1 MLRIRQVPGVRV
13 QYSFFTSLMT
23 PLREHLRDFWRR
35 VSLPDLFA
43 AGLVVL
49 GAALLLLNR
58 SGVISNFLKYLALL
72 CLGYLV
78 IRLIG
83 WWRARLLW
91 SLRNRLIV
99 AYLFIALVPVL
110 LTAVLTI
117 FFATLLYR
125 QFGGY
130 ILSQDLRRR
139 VNIVEAG
146 GEQIAAALQHAAPS
160 MQEQA
165 AEKIISD
172 QEHTVY
178 DNDLPGLAIEITERS
193 THSSKIPAGPNR
205 SFAGFVQQG
214 KQLYLVSVRAVKTPY
229 GERIIHLR
237 APITPSFLSS
247 LAPELGPVQ
256 LVLLGP
262 AAADSTD
269 TLKLSGDQYQTA
281 AYQTAATIY
290 DRHRVLQA
298 ATGFWDVDVSGVTR
312 FEALVEGADGRAQMS
327 RPVLARFTTRP
338 SQLNSMMFA
347 SVGDLGLVYVYTLGV
362 LAVLFLLLEI
372 AALVTG
378 VVMTRRITSA
388 VDGLYRATQY
398 VQSRDFSHRVKI
410 ESRDQL
416 GVLGESF
423 NLMVGD
429 ISNFIEEQKRHQRL
443 ENEISI
449 AREVQS
455 QLFPQKLPAIAGVQ
469 LEAVCK
475 AARMVSGDYYDFIQ
489 LNPTTLAIAVAD
501 ISGKG
506 ISAALLMASLQA
518 ALRSL
523 LLAPGCVTQSTGE
536 LVARLNNHL
545 VRNTGDDRFATFFI
559 AIYDS
564 STRILRY
571 TNAGHLPAF
580 CICDGAAVSLEE
592 GGMVLGVVEDYVYE
606 EGKHLVPE
614 HAMLV
619 GYSDG
624 LIEPENVYGEEFGI
638 HRLRDAAIRLH
649 NGSPRAVALGLM
661 QAADE
666 WAGTPEQADDMT
678 VIVARME

>member
-1 MLRIRQVPGVRV
+1 M
-13 QYSFFTSLMT
+13 TS
-23 PLREHLRDFWRR
+23 LREHLKEFWRR
-35 VSLPDLFA
+35 LSLPDLVA
-43 AGLVVL
+43 AVLMVV
-49 GAALLLLNR
+49 GAALLLMGR
-58 SGVISNFLKYLALL
+58 SGGVFSFLKYIALL
-72 CLGYLV
+72 CAGYLL
-78 IRLIG
+78 IRFIG
-83 WWRARLLW
+83 WWRSRLLW

-130 ILSQDLRRR
+130 ILSQDLQRR
-139 VNIVEAG
+139 VNIIEAG
-146 GEQIAAALQHAAPS
+146 SEQIAAALQHASPT
-160 MQEQA
+160 MKEEI
-165 AEKIISD
+165 AEKVISD
-172 QEHTVY
+172 QEHLVY
-178 DNDLPGLAIEITERS
+178 DKDLPGLTIDITEY
-193 THSSKIPAGPNR
+193 SSLFSKLPDNDKHG
-205 SFAGFVQQG
+205 FAGFLQRE
-214 KQLYLVSVRAVKTPY
+214 KRLYMVSLRMVKTPY
-229 GERIIHLR
+229 GERFVHLR
-237 APITPSFLSS
+237 APVTPSFLSS
-247 LAPELGPVQ
+247 LGSELGTVQ
-256 LVLLGP
+256 LLLLDP
-262 AAADSTD
+262 STATTTD
-269 TLKLSGDQYQTA
+269 TLELSGQK
-281 AYQTAATIY
+281 YQTAATIS
-290 DRHRVLQA
+290 DRHRTLASPQ
-298 ATGFWDVDVSGVTR
+298 GFWDTDVTGLTR
-312 FEALVEGADGRAQMS
+312 FEALVETAEGNVKTS
-327 RPVLARFTTRP
+327 RPVLAKFTTRP
-338 SQLNSMMFA
+338 SQLNSRMFA
-347 SVGDLGLVYVYTLGV
+347 SVGDLGLVYVYFLGV
-362 LAVLFLLLEI
+362 LAVAFFLLEV
-372 AALVTG
+372 AALITG
-378 VVMTRRITSA
+378 VVLTRRITSA

-398 VQSRDFSHRVKI
+398 VQSGDFSHRVKI

-423 NLMVGD
+423 NLMTGY
-429 ISNFIEEQKRHQRL
+429 ISNLIEEEKKRQRL

-449 AREVQS
+449 AREVQN
-455 QLFPQKLPAIAGVQ
+455 QLFPQELPRVPGVQ

-523 LLAPGCVTQSTGE
+523 LLAPGRATQSTAE
-536 LVARLNNHL
+536 LVAHLNNHL

-559 AIYDS
+559 ATYDS

-580 CICDGAAVSLEE
+580 CICDGAAVALEE
-592 GGMVLGVVEDYVYE
+592 GGMVLGVVEDYAYE
-606 EGKHLVPE
+606 EGKHLVPKN
-614 HAMLV
+614 ATLV

-638 HRLRDAAIRLH
+638 HRLRDAAIHLH

-678 VIVARME
+678 VIVARLE

>member
-1 MLRIRQVPGVRV
+1 
-13 QYSFFTSLMT
+13 MT
-23 PLREHLRDFWRR
+23 PLREQLKEFWRR
-35 VSLPDLFA
+35 LSVPDLVA
-43 AGLVVL
+43 AALMVL
-49 GAALLLLNR
+49 GAVLLLMGR
-58 SGVISNFLKYLALL
+58 SGGIFNFLKYIALL
-72 CLGYLV
+72 CAGYLL
-78 IRLIG
+78 IRFIG
-83 WWRARLLW
+83 WWRSRLLW

-130 ILSQDLRRR
+130 ILSQDLQRR
-139 VNIVEAG
+139 VNIIEAG
-146 GEQIAAALQHAAPS
+146 SEQIAAALQHASPAV
-160 MQEQA
+160 QEDV
-165 AEKIISD
+165 AEKVISD
-172 QEHTVY
+172 QEHLVY
-178 DNDLPGLAIEITERS
+178 DKELPGLTIEITE
-193 THSSKIPAGPNR
+193 HSSLFNKLPDNDKHG
-205 SFAGFVQQG
+205 FAGFVQSE
-214 KQLYLVSVRAVKTPY
+214 KRLYMASLRRVKTPY
-229 GERIIHLR
+229 GERFVHLR
-237 APITPSFLSS
+237 APVTPSFLSS
-247 LAPELGPVQ
+247 LGAELGTVQ
-256 LVLLGP
+256 LLLLEP
-262 AAADSTD
+262 SATSITD
-269 TLKLSGDQYQTA
+269 TLDLSNPK
-281 AYQTAATIY
+281 YQTAATIS
-290 DRHRVLQA
+290 DRHRAVPLPS
-298 ATGFWDVDVSGVTR
+298 GFWDVDVSGVTR
-312 FEALVEGADGRAQMS
+312 FEALVETAEGNLKASQ
-327 RPVLARFTTRP
+327 PVLAKFTTRP
-338 SQLNSMMFA
+338 SQLNSRMFA
-347 SVGDLGLVYVYTLGV
+347 SVGDLGLVYVYFLGV
-362 LAVLFLLLEI
+362 LAVTFLLLEV
-372 AALVTG
+372 AALITG
-378 VVMTRRITSA
+378 VVLTRRITSA

-398 VQSRDFSHRVKI
+398 VQSGDFSHRVKI

-423 NLMVGD
+423 NHMTGS
-429 ISNFIEEQKRHQRL
+429 ISHYIEEQKQHQRL

-449 AREVQS
+449 AREVQN
-455 QLFPQKLPAIAGVQ
+455 QLFPQKLPIVPGVQ

-523 LLAPGCVTQSTGE
+523 LLAPGCITQGTAE
-536 LVARLNNHL
+536 LVSRLNNHL

-564 STRILRY
+564 SSRILRY

-580 CICDGAAVSLEE
+580 CICDGAAVALEE
-592 GGMVLGVVEDYVYE
+592 GGMVLGVMEDYVYE
-606 EGKHLVPE
+606 EGKHLVPQN
-614 HAMLV
+614 ATLV

>member
-1 MLRIRQVPGVRV
+1 
-13 QYSFFTSLMT
+13 
-23 PLREHLRDFWRR
+23 
-35 VSLPDLFA
+35 
-43 AGLVVL
+43 
-49 GAALLLLNR
+49 
-58 SGVISNFLKYLALL
+58 
-72 CLGYLV
+72 
-78 IRLIG
+78 
-83 WWRARLLW
+83 
-91 SLRNRLIV
+91 
-99 AYLFIALVPVL
+99 
-110 LTAVLTI
+110 
-117 FFATLLYR
+117 
-125 QFGGY
+125 
-130 ILSQDLRRR
+130 
-139 VNIVEAG
+139 
-146 GEQIAAALQHAAPS
+146 
-160 MQEQA
+160 
-165 AEKIISD
+165 
-172 QEHTVY
+172 
-178 DNDLPGLAIEITERS
+178 
-193 THSSKIPAGPNR
+193 
-205 SFAGFVQQG
+205 
-214 KQLYLVSVRAVKTPY
+214 VSVRAVKTPY